1 MSAPNGATLR
11 VIPLGGLG
19 EIGRNM
25 MLYEQG
31 DDVIAVDV
39 GLMFPEEHMPGV
51 DLVIPDWSYLL
62 RDAERLRAVFL
73 THGHED
79 HIGALPFLMRALRDR
94 GEPLPPVFCTRL
106 TRGLVQVKLRE
117 HRLLDETHVQVI
129 EPGQTIEAGSFSVE
143 PFAVS
148 HSIPDSVGFIIHTGL
163 GPVVHTGDF
172 KIDHT
177 PVMEQHTDL
186 TRLAEIGREGVL
198 LLAADSTYAEIE
210 GYTPSEQTVAE
221 ALDRVIGDAPGR
233 VIVATFASLIS
244 RVQMVIDAAERHDLR
259 VFVTGRS
266 MVNNVQMARELG
278 YLDVP
283 DGILMNVRE
292 MKEHPDSRT
301 VVISTGAQGE
311 PTAALTRMA
320 NGDHQHIA
328 ITGGDT
334 VVLSSNPIPG
344 NEALV
349 DRNIDNLFRA
359 GARVVY
365 NRIAPVHVR
374 GHAAREEL
382 KIIHRLVQP
391 RHFIGI
397 HGEHRHLVMH
407 HDLAVKLGLD
417 EDDAFVLSDGDVLE
431 IRDDGASV
439 VDQVSADYVYVDGIG
454 IGDIDHIVL
463 RERRRLAAEGICV
476 VVVTIDR
483 RRGKLVG
490 VPQVLSHGFIGPEEE
505 DLITERVRQ
514 LVADLAGGEGGRLD
528 WTDWRE
534 TLEDEV
540 ARLLYRETHRRPLV
554 LSVTVEAPS
563 AGRSGALQRSAT
575 TEE

>member
-1 MSAPNGATLR
+1 MSAHDGATLR

-19 EIGRNM
+19 DIGRNM

-39 GLMFPEEHMPGV
+39 GLMFPDEHMPGV

-177 PVMEQHTDL
+177 PVMGQHTDL

-210 GYTPSEQTVAE
+210 GHTPSEQTVAE

-244 RVQMVIDAAERHDLR
+244 RVQMVIDAAARYDLR

-292 MKEHPDSRT
+292 MREHPDSRT

-328 ITGGDT
+328 ITEGDT

-407 HDLAVKLGLD
+407 HDLAVDLGID
-417 EDDAFVLSDGDVLE
+417 GDDAFVLSDGDVLE
-431 IRDDGASV
+431 IRVDGASV
-439 VDQVSADYVYVDGIG
+439 IDKVSADYVYVDGIG

-463 RERRRLAAEGICV
+463 RDRRRLAAEGVCV
-476 VVVTIDR
+476 VVVAVDR
-483 RRGKLVG
+483 RRGKLAG
-490 VPQVLSHGFIGPEEE
+490 VPQVLSQGFVGPEEE

-514 LVADLAGGEGGRLD
+514 LVADLAGGEGGRFD

-534 TLEDEV
+534 TLENEV

-563 AGRSGALQRSAT
+563 AGRSGAPQRSAAP
-575 TEE
+575 EE

>member
-1 MSAPNGATLR
+1 MSAHDGATLR

-19 EIGRNM
+19 DIGRNM

-39 GLMFPEEHMPGV
+39 GLMFPDEHMPGV

-79 HIGALPFLMRALRDR
+79 HIGALTFLMRALRDR

-177 PVMEQHTDL
+177 PVMGQHTDL

-244 RVQMVIDAAERHDLR
+244 RVQMVIDAAARYDLR

-292 MKEHPDSRT
+292 MRDHPDSRT

-328 ITGGDT
+328 ITEGDT

-407 HDLAVKLGLD
+407 RDLAVDLGIN

-439 VDQVSADYVYVDGIG
+439 VDKVSADYVYVDGIG
-454 IGDIDHIVL
+454 IGDIDHMVL
-463 RERRRLAAEGICV
+463 RDRRRLAAEGVCV
-476 VVVTIDR
+476 VVVAIDR
-483 RRGKLVG
+483 RRGKLAG
-490 VPQVLSHGFIGPEEE
+490 VPQVLSQGFVGPEEE
-505 DLITERVRQ
+505 HLITERVRQ
-514 LVADLAGGEGGRLD
+514 LVADLAGGEGGRFD

-563 AGRSGALQRSAT
+563 AGRSGAPQRSAA